1 MSRVIHVVDGE
12 ASESDTEIEIG
23 TSPVSFFIKLC
34 ILVIGP
40 QKVYLTLRF
49 NIKILNKKIELL
61 KEEPSAPKRSFST
74 KL

>member
-40 QKVYLTLRF
+40 QKSLF
-49 NIKILNKKIELL
+49 NPKI
-61 KEEPSAPKRSFST
+61 
-74 KL
+74 